1 MSFANRVRHR
11 RDGIRMPPP
20 ARLVIGLALLTLTGS
35 LLLMLP
41 GISAARPLRINEA
54 VFTAVSALTVTGLTV
69 IAPSRDLTVFG
80 QIVLLMLI
88 QVGGVGFMV
97 LVVLVYRLIGRQMSL
112 EDRLALRD
120 SLGLLS
126 LTEIVVLTRR
136 VLQFVLLTE
145 LIGAALLWLHWRA
158 VLPLSEWDVARYAL
172 FHAVSAFC
180 NAGFDLFTGQPQF
193 PHGLPNDG
201 ITLTI
206 FAVLIVIGGL
216 GIPVVADLIRWPRS
230 RTLSLHTRLTL
241 FIVLWLNVTGALAMF
256 AAETWT
262 AGTLRDTPIG
272 QRLGLSLFQ
281 VISARTAGFTGISDL
296 AALSPG
302 AHLTLI
308 GLMFVGSAPASMGGG
323 ITTGT
328 VLAMLISTWG
338 YVRGFPEARALG
350 RTIGQETIRRAGAV
364 LTISLV
370 VVITA
375 TYLIVVAHSDMTFLE
390 ALFEVVS
397 AFATCGLSLGITGH
411 LTLPGQVVIMLVMF
425 WGRLGA
431 LTVVAALA
439 VPRRQTRVAYPDAQI
454 LIG

>member
-1 MSFANRVRHR
+1 MKLAR
-11 RDGIRMPPP
+11 RIRSDGIRMPPP
-20 ARLVIGLALLTLTGS
+20 ARLVVGLAALALAGS

-41 GISAARPLRINEA
+41 GIGAARPLRANEA
-54 VFTAVSALTVTGLTV
+54 VFTAVSALSVTGLTV
-69 IAPSRDLTVFG
+69 IAPGRDLTVFG
-80 QIVLLMLI
+80 QMVLLALI
-88 QVGGVGFMV
+88 QIGGVGFMV
-97 LVVLVYRLIGRQMSL
+97 LAVLVYRLIGRQMSL
-112 EDRLALRD
+112 EDRVALRD

-136 VLQFVLLTE
+136 VFKVVLLIE
-145 LIGAALLWLHWRA
+145 LIGAALLWLHWRT
-158 VLPLSEWDVARYAL
+158 VLPLGEWDVIRYAL

-180 NAGFDLFTGQPQF
+180 NAGFDLFNGLPQF
-193 PHGLPNDG
+193 PNGVPNDG

-206 FAVLIVIGGL
+206 FATLIVIGGL
-216 GIPVVADLIRWPRS
+216 GIPVVADLIGWPRS

-241 FIVLWLNVTGALAMF
+241 FIVLWLNVTGTLSMF
-256 AAETWT
+256 AAETLTTGALHDAPWE
-262 AGTLRDTPIG
+262 

-281 VISARTAGFTGISDL
+281 VISARTAGFAGIPHL
-296 AALSPG
+296 EALSPG

-308 GLMFVGSAPASMGGG
+308 GLMFIGSAPASMGGG

-328 VLAMLISTWG
+328 FLAMLISMWS
-338 YVRGFPEARALG
+338 YVRGFPTARALG

-364 LTISLV
+364 LTVSLV
-370 VVITA
+370 AVITA
-375 TYLIVVAHSDMTFLE
+375 TYLIAVSHTGIGLLE

-397 AFATCGLSLGITGH
+397 AFATCGLSLGITGN
-411 LTLPGQVVIMLVMF
+411 LTLFGQVVIMLMMF

-439 VPRRQTRVAYPDAQI
+439 MPRRKTLVTYPDAQI